1 MHPHVDPTQIFG
13 KDLILVFGPKAKRR
27 HVSTLTPAEKQAILA
42 KVPVYVE
49 TDDCSSD
56 NRPSIFQV
64 TNKVLTIL
72 QQTGALMG
80 VDLDWCDDLRKG
92 KLVRHSSAY
101 IDVSLCYKN
110 NDVQRGIWLR
120 HLIMDILFSFNP
132 TNVLSGLARKL
143 NDGTYNLNNGQHRTV
158 ACVIVG
164 VREIPLEYIVS
175 DLISVDVDEYA
186 TDNLDTLS
194 SSEFDHYRIRVWRNK
209 IRKSEGRKDLE
220 PQDIKMEA
228 IHDLHAS
235 KRSRFVE
242 KGTEN
247 PKPLECTGVGNMIKY
262 HDRYG
267 HDIYAKA
274 LDIVTTVWYKSPI
287 STANCWGIMEFL
299 ETQLNGKGHK
309 DDMFIYAVQSAIAQR
324 YSDPSKSGMHR
335 EIKNVVKYNSVFKE
349 LDLPEPKVIA
359 AGIYKIVKTYNPG
372 FDLEPI
378 KYNGKDMTKEYM
390 DGFRVMP
397 LKQAA

>member
-1 MHPHVDPTQIFG
+1 
-13 KDLILVFGPKAKRR
+13 
-27 HVSTLTPAEKQAILA
+27 
-42 KVPVYVE
+42 
-49 TDDCSSD
+49 
-56 NRPSIFQV
+56 
-64 TNKVLTIL
+64 
-72 QQTGALMG
+72 
-80 VDLDWCDDLRKG
+80 
-92 KLVRHSSAY
+92 
-101 IDVSLCYKN
+101 
-110 NDVQRGIWLR
+110 
-120 HLIMDILFSFNP
+120 
-132 TNVLSGLARKL
+132 
-143 NDGTYNLNNGQHRTV
+143 
-158 ACVIVG
+158 
-164 VREIPLEYIVS
+164 
-175 DLISVDVDEYA
+175 
-186 TDNLDTLS
+186 
-194 SSEFDHYRIRVWRNK
+194 
-209 IRKSEGRKDLE
+209 
-220 PQDIKMEA
+220 
-228 IHDLHAS
+228 
-235 KRSRFVE
+235 
-242 KGTEN
+242 
-247 PKPLECTGVGNMIKY
+247 MIKY